1 MPYKKMI
8 ITNNTNTVTDLE
20 TLTMLMIALRS
31 DAPKGNHVFPDLNS
45 AGIDYCL
52 NVTTN
57 GNKLIASVAEHEGE
71 TSNAN

>member
-8 ITNNTNTVTDLE
+8 ITNNTSTVTDLE
-20 TLTMLMIALRS
+20 VLTMLMIALRS
-31 DAPKGNHVFPDLNS
+31 ESSKGNHVFPDLNS

-57 GNKLIASVAEHEGE
+57 GGKIVASVDEHEGE
-71 TSNAN
+71 TK